1 MPLIGKDRSSMV
13 FTARFH
19 LLDIHLFAL
28 LLGVKQNARTPTK
41 ERIKHFR
48 REPYLRVCCNQ
59 TYF

>member
-41 ERIKHFR
+41 ETDKTFSKRALS
-48 REPYLRVCCNQ
+48 EGLL
-59 TYF
+59 